1 MKNSTKD
8 LLIILIKK
16 ILYINFYVI
25 LNEYIINE
33 IMNEKSII

>member
-25 LNEYIINE
+25 LNKYIINE